1 MMLPLV
7 YPLHPDPRAPQV
19 EAAIQD
25 FWEQR
30 VEEATYTQA
39 EVTYG
44 GNLYWTGQSE
54 CFAYFLRGLDV
65 MLLLRSWRF

>member
-1 MMLPLV
+1 MPPLV
-7 YPLHPDPRAPQV
+7 YPLRSDPRAPQV

-39 EVTYG
+39 EVTHGCSMYR
-44 GNLYWTGQSE
+44 TGQSE
-54 CFAYFLRGLDV
+54 RCAYFSRGLDV